1 MRYYRRFT
9 PFEVWLHVTI
19 IISFL
24 GLALTG
30 LILKFSEAGWA
41 KVLAD
46 LLGGYRAAGA
56 LHRFLALV
64 TFGYF
69 ITHLVQLL
77 RKYLRR
83 RREGKALRLGI
94 VFGPDSM
101 VPRWK
106 DFHDLWHQFLW
117 FFGLRRGRPRWD
129 RFTYFAKF
137 DYFAVF
143 WGVPV
148 IGLSGLLLWFK
159 QFFALFLPGWLLN
172 IAHIVHSDEALLA
185 VGFIFG
191 IHFFNAHLRAESFP
205 IDLAI
210 FTGRISEEE
219 FKEKHPVH
227 YERLKQ
233 EGKLEELQCDPPPEW
248 LVRTGEVFGFAAL
261 AVGLTCLGLIIW
273 AILSFRF

>member
-9 PFEVWLHVTI
+9 PLEVWLHVTI

-30 LILKFSEAGWA
+30 LILKFSEARWA
-41 KVLAD
+41 TVLAD

-56 LHRFLALV
+56 LHRFLAIV

-69 ITHLVQLL
+69 IIHLGQLFK
-77 RKYLRR
+77 KYLRK
-83 RREGKALRLGI
+83 RREKQPVLRLRI
-94 VFGPDSM
+94 IFGPDSA
-101 VPRWK
+101 VPRGK
-106 DFHDLWHQFLW
+106 DFRDLWHQFLW
-117 FFGLRRGRPRWD
+117 FFGLRRGRPEWD

-159 QFFALFLPGWLLN
+159 GFFSLFLPGWLLN
-172 IAHIVHSDEALLA
+172 IAFIVHSDEALLA

-219 FKEKHPVH
+219 FREKHPAQ
-227 YERLKQ
+227 YERLKR
-233 EGKLEELQCDPPPEW
+233 EGRLEELRDDPPPQW
-248 LVRTGEVFGFAAL
+248 LVRTGKVFGFAAL
-261 AVGLTCLGLIIW
+261 AVGLVSLGLIIW
-273 AILSFRF
+273 AIL

>member
-1 MRYYRRFT
+1 MRYYRRFK
-9 PFEVWLHVTI
+9 PVEVWLHVTI

-30 LILKFSEAGWA
+30 LMLKFSEAGWA

-56 LHRFLALV
+56 LHRFLAIV

-69 ITHLVQLL
+69 ITHLVQLFG
-77 RKYLRR
+77 KYLRGRKKR
-83 RREGKALRLGI
+83 RPLLRLGVI
-94 VFGPDSM
+94 FGPNSM

-106 DFHDLWHQFLW
+106 DLVDLWDQFLW
-117 FFGLRRGRPRWD
+117 FFGLRRERPEWD
-129 RFTYFAKF
+129 RFSYFAKF

-159 QFFALFLPGWLLN
+159 GFFSLFLPGWLLN
-172 IAHIVHSDEALLA
+172 VAFIVHSDEALLA

-205 IDLAI
+205 IDLTI

-219 FKEKHPVH
+219 LREKHPVY
-227 YERLKQ
+227 YERLKR
-233 EGKLEELQCDPPPEW
+233 EGKLEELRCDPPPEW
-248 LVRTGEVFGFAAL
+248 LVRTGKVFGFAAL
-261 AVGLTCLGLIIW
+261 ATGLACLGLIIW
-273 AILSFRF
+273 AIM

>member
-9 PFEVWLHVTI
+9 PTEVWLHVTI

-56 LHRFLALV
+56 LHRFLAIV

-69 ITHLVQLL
+69 IAHLAQLF
-77 RKYLRR
+77 RKYLRK
-83 RREGKALRLGI
+83 RREGKPVFRLKVI
-94 VFGPDSM
+94 FGPDST
-101 VPRWK
+101 VPSLK
-106 DFHDLWHQFLW
+106 DLRDIFHQFLW
-117 FFGLRRGRPRWD
+117 FFGLRRGRPEWD

-148 IGLSGLLLWFK
+148 IGLSGLVLWFK
-159 QFFALFLPGWLLN
+159 EFFALFLPGWLLN
-172 IAHIVHSDEALLA
+172 IAFIVHSDEALLA

-205 IDLAI
+205 IDLSI

-219 FKEKHPVH
+219 FKEKHPAQ
-227 YERLKQ
+227 YERLMR
-233 EGKLEELQCDPPPEW
+233 EGRLEELRDDPPPQW
-248 LVRTGEVFGFAAL
+248 LVRTAKVFGFAAL
-261 AVGLTCLGLIIW
+261 GVGLILLGLIIW
-273 AILSFRF
+273 AIL

>member
-9 PFEVWLHVTI
+9 PLEVWLHVTI
-19 IISFL
+19 IASFL

-41 KVLAD
+41 RGLAG

-56 LHRFLALV
+56 LHRFLAII

-69 ITHLVQLL
+69 AIHLGQLF
-77 RKYLRR
+77 RKYLRKR
-83 RREGKALRLGI
+83 RAGRPVFRLGAI
-94 VFGPDSM
+94 FSPDSA
-101 VPRWK
+101 VPRPK
-106 DFHDLWHQFLW
+106 DLIDMWHQFLW
-117 FFGLRRGRPRWD
+117 FFGLREGRPEWD

-143 WGVPV
+143 WGVPI

-159 QFFALFLPGWLLN
+159 EFFALFLPGWLLN
-172 IAHIVHSDEALLA
+172 IAFIVHSDEALLA

-191 IHFFNAHLRAESFP
+191 IHFFNAHFRAESFP
-205 IDLAI
+205 IDLSI

-219 FKEKHPVH
+219 FREKHPAQ
-227 YERLKQ
+227 YGRLKR
-233 EGKLEELQCDPPPEW
+233 EGRLEELRDDPPPEW
-248 LVRTGEVFGFAAL
+248 LVRTAKVFGFAAL
-261 AVGLTCLGLIIW
+261 AVGLISLGLIIW
-273 AILSFRF
+273 AIL

>member
-9 PFEVWLHVTI
+9 PLEVWLHVTI
-19 IISFL
+19 IVSFL
-24 GLALTG
+24 GLAITG
-30 LILKFSEAGWA
+30 LILKFSETPWA
-41 KVLAD
+41 RVLAD
-46 LLGGYRAAGA
+46 LIGGYRAAGA

-69 ITHLVQLL
+69 ITHLVVLL

-83 RREGKALRLGI
+83 RREGKPLHLRVI
-94 VFGPDSM
+94 FGPDSM
-101 VPRWK
+101 VPRPK
-106 DFHDLWHQFLW
+106 DFVDLWHQFLW
-117 FFGLRRGRPRWD
+117 FFGLRRERPEWD

-148 IGLSGLLLWFK
+148 IGLSGLVLWFK
-159 QFFALFLPGWLLN
+159 EFFTLFLPGWVLN

-205 IDLAI
+205 IDLSI

-219 FKEKHPVH
+219 FQRKHPLQ
-227 YERLKQ
+227 YERLKR
-233 EGKLEELQCDPPPEW
+233 EGKLEELEVEPPPEW
-248 LVRTGEVFGFAAL
+248 LVRLAKAFGFSAL
-261 AVGLTCLGLIIW
+261 AVGLVLLGLIIW
-273 AILSFRF
+273 AALQR